1 MDEVGVACRLVV
13 GVVFLWSA
21 IAKIRDI
28 PAFSRAVQQHAST
41 APLLSV
47 GIAWTIVGTE
57 ALVAVTL
64 LTGVLAT
71 FGLALAMFL
80 LGVFFIVMVRNAF
93 RHSPIP
99 CHCFGE
105 DESDA
110 KPVVTLVRILMLLV
124 AAMSCWYAGLED
136 GFAAPSP
143 AAFAFGAALLLL
155 AIWVLWFPFILKLH
169 RLPVPKG
176 ISPSR
181 RVSFRNSPLEPIRIS
196 AEEK

>member
-47 GIAWTIVGTE
+47 GIAWTIVGSE

-80 LGVFFIVMVRNAF
+80 LGVFLSSWCATPFA
-93 RHSPIP
+93 
-99 CHCFGE
+99 
-105 DESDA
+105 
-110 KPVVTLVRILMLLV
+110 IL
-124 AAMSCWYAGLED
+124 
-136 GFAAPSP
+136 PSP
-143 AAFAFGAALLLL
+143 AIVSGKMRAMQSLLS
-155 AIWVLWFPFILKLH
+155 LWFE
-169 RLPVPKG
+169 
-176 ISPSR
+176 S
-181 RVSFRNSPLEPIRIS
+181 
-196 AEEK
+196 